1 MRYRVLVALATA
13 AVLVGTSTSSG
24 QSPGQ
29 PSRSQLDS
37 ELARASGIGEL
48 LQVADRYAGL
58 GYQQEA
64 KAIVDRA
71 AQKARSSS
79 DWQSVAAAYLR
90 LGYTDNA
97 NAAQRRSR
105 DISR

>member
-1 MRYRVLVALATA
+1 MRYRLLLALVVAASLA
-13 AVLVGTSTSSG
+13 GSSASVA

-29 PSRSQLDS
+29 SSRSQLDS
-37 ELARASGIGEL
+37 DLARANGVGDL
-48 LQVADRYAGL
+48 LQVADRYAGS
-58 GYQQEA
+58 GYRQEA

-79 DWQSVAAAYLR
+79 DWQSIAAAYLR
-90 LGYTDNA
+90 LGYSDNA
-97 NAAQRRSR
+97 NTAQRRSR

>member
-1 MRYRVLVALATA
+1 LLLTIAVAAMLAGSAVAFAQSA
-13 AVLVGTSTSSG
+13 A
-24 QSPGQ
+24 PA
-29 PSRSQLDS
+29 SRSQLDS
-37 ELARASGIGEL
+37 DLARATGVSEL
-48 LQVADRYAGL
+48 LQVAARYASA

-71 AQKARSSS
+71 AQRARSSG
-79 DWQSVAAAYLR
+79 DWQSISAAYLR

-105 DISR
+105 STSR

>member
-1 MRYRVLVALATA
+1 MSYAQ
-13 AVLVGTSTSSG
+13 SSG
-24 QSPGQ
+24 R

-37 ELARASGIGEL
+37 SLARATAVGDL
-48 LQVADRYAGL
+48 LQVADRYAGA

-64 KAIVDRA
+64 KAIIDRA

-79 DWQSVAAAYLR
+79 DWNAISAAYLR

-97 NAAQRRSR
+97 NTAQRRAR
-105 DISR
+105 DVAR

>member
-1 MRYRVLVALATA
+1 MSYAQ
-13 AVLVGTSTSSG
+13 SSG
-24 QSPGQ
+24 R

-37 ELARASGIGEL
+37 NLARATGVSDL
-48 LQVADRYAGL
+48 LQVADRYAGA

-64 KAIVDRA
+64 KAIIDRA

-79 DWQSVAAAYLR
+79 DWNAISAAYLR

-97 NAAQRRSR
+97 NTAERRAR
-105 DISR
+105 DVAR